1 MNTTTEARTAAPA
14 PAATFTDDEIR
25 TRTIKLLAEILE
37 RSPESVAGAQRLRA
51 DLGMDSLNALEF
63 LSSLSHEFKI
73 DLEVEEAFG
82 VTTLDEVV
90 ALVASRVR
98 AR

>member
-1 MNTTTEARTAAPA
+1 MMQQSVESTVTDV
-14 PAATFTDDEIR
+14 ATLSDDEIR
-25 TRTIKLLAEILE
+25 TRVVRLLAEILE
-37 RSPESVAGAQRLRA
+37 RDPASIANVQRLRA

-82 VTTLDEVV
+82 ITTLDEVV

-98 AR
+98 R

>member
-1 MNTTTEARTAAPA
+1 MTQPSAESTATDVAKLS
-14 PAATFTDDEIR
+14 DDEIR
-25 TRTIKLLAEILE
+25 TRVVRLLAEILE
-37 RSPESVAGAQRLRA
+37 RDPASIANVQRLRA

-82 VTTLDEVV
+82 ITTLDEVV

-98 AR
+98 R

>member
-1 MNTTTEARTAAPA
+1 MMQPSVESTVTDV
-14 PAATFTDDEIR
+14 ATLSDDEIR
-25 TRTIKLLAEILE
+25 TRVVRLLAEILE
-37 RSPESVAGAQRLRA
+37 RDPASIANVQRLRA

-82 VTTLDEVV
+82 ITTLDEVV

-98 AR
+98 R

>member
-1 MNTTTEARTAAPA
+1 MTQPSAESTATDVAKLS
-14 PAATFTDDEIR
+14 DDEIR
-25 TRTIKLLAEILE
+25 TRVVRLLAEILE
-37 RSPESVAGAQRLRA
+37 RDPASIANVQRLRA

-90 ALVASRVR
+90 ALVAARVR